1 MPFPISDIF
10 LLFIL
15 LISPTLGIFQSQVD
29 NTLALTSD
37 FPLDNSPVDPFNK
50 HLTDSDQT
58 IDGNEDDD
66 SEVGF
71 QLRLD
76 PLTDNTESP
85 TYANGGSLECANPTA
100 QSLSKFRRSRLNKR
114 QKSLCPWQ
122 EFRDPKSPTSPPER
136 KQGSSP
142 LTDSDRIWPK
152 LDRKTSLYRLLYQ
165 LERAPGT
172 NGESNLNVCEGT
184 AGRTI
189 PVCFP
194 FRINYP
200 RVLRTPV
207 NVVEP
212 CRFCKRF
219 LPPPTCRVDSS
230 HCPLFLDEPENLSGM
245 RLLTLT
251 DLVVYLPC
259 VGLRTDVCIEDYEEL
274 WCCAAAKKRITE
286 HLDISPSDF
295 EVSQSL
301 RGRQWMARVGG
312 WLATLG

>member
-1 MPFPISDIF
+1 MLDKKQGEFHILQPTRFPNMTFPGIF

-15 LISPTLGIFQSQVD
+15 LISQTLGIFQSQVD

-37 FPLDNSPVDPFNK
+37 FPLENSPVDPFDK

-58 IDGNEDDD
+58 VDGNEDDD

-71 QLRLD
+71 QQTLD
-76 PLTDNTESP
+76 PLTADNIESP
-85 TYANGGSLECANPTA
+85 TIADGGSLECAKPAA
-100 QSLSKFRRSRLNKR
+100 QSSSKFRRSRLNKR
-114 QKSLCPWQ
+114 QKSQCPWQ

-152 LDRKTSLYRLLYQ
+152 LDQKTSLYRLLYQ

-200 RVLRTPV
+200 RVLRTPA

-219 LPPPTCRVDSS
+219 LPFPYISS
-230 HCPLFLDEPENLSGM
+230 GFHPIIPFFLDEPENLFWNE
-245 RLLTLT
+245 T
-251 DLVVYLPC
+251 
-259 VGLRTDVCIEDYEEL
+259 TDVTGPGCSFGH
-274 WCCAAAKKRITE
+274 A
-286 HLDISPSDF
+286 
-295 EVSQSL
+295 
-301 RGRQWMARVGG
+301 
-312 WLATLG
+312 